1 MSPERDQG
9 LKQLKV
15 GGSGAWA
22 LVLRRVAAD
31 GEARGGSSGR
41 VSKHDVVPVCRQR
54 GSTCRAVKRARGA
67 KRGDDGVYG
76 EVLGVVDEQ

>member
-1 MSPERDQG
+1 MSSERDQG
-9 LKQLKV
+9 LEQLKV
-15 GGSGAWA
+15 GGSGAWT

-31 GEARGGSSGR
+31 GEARGGSGR

-54 GSTCRAVKRARGA
+54 ESTCRAVKRARGA